1 VRAAV
6 AEVLAADP
14 RRSPREVLGDA
25 LHIADVVLRDRIAE
39 LRDMSEITAEAAAD
53 LTDAA
58 TRAAALAR
66 AAMDAGVDV
75 EAEVPGEV
83 GDLVVAALSRVAAPL
98 ACTRDGTCT
107 APLQQC
113 VISPRVGRG
122 PGDLPIPVAT
132 ADGVERMAA
141 SEN

>member
-1 VRAAV
+1 LSPRGHVVCYAHGGRSPQAIRSAKVRAAV

-25 LHIADVVLRDRIAE
+25 LHIADLVLRDRIAE

-83 GDLVVAALSRVAAPL
+83 DDQSITKPTTWCRPGRRAPSPADSAA
-98 ACTRDGTCT
+98 TRG
-107 APLQQC
+107 
-113 VISPRVGRG
+113 
-122 PGDLPIPVAT
+122 
-132 ADGVERMAA
+132 
-141 SEN
+141 